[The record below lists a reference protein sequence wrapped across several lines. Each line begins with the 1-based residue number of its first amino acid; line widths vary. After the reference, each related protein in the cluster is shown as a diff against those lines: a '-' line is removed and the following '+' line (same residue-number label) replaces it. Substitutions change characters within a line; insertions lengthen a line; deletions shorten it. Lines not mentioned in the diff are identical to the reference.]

1 MDKLGWFISSAV
13 LAAVVIALRALFG
26 KRMSPLVRSLVWLPL
41 LARMLV
47 PGALFSAPVSVA
59 RVTEPVTASLSE
71 PVAAA
76 PRADVVFETPE
87 LTTQTP
93 QTAQTPAQTPQTP
106 AQTAA
111 PARRTVT
118 AGEVLVYVWSAG
130 VIAVAVWFVVANL
143 RLFIRLRRRRRPLE
157 KGVYAVEGL
166 DSSCL
171 FLGAIYVPEGTEGAA
186 LRHVLA
192 HERAHKRHL
201 DGLWAILRCAALALH
216 WFDPLAWLAA
226 VLSRRDQELFADAG
240 ALSSLGE
247 AERVGYGET
256 LIALSAGYKRGVSP
270 LCAATRM
277 TGGRRAL
284 RERVENIA
292 AKRRQVLAVALAA
305 VVIAVAAAGC
315 VFAGAKKPAPEKLY
329 VLSHQ
334 REAVWLV
341 GADGAEKVCDLPD
354 TAATADVCGSI
365 LWYADGTSLVRV
377 ALENGEKT
385 EYALPENEG
394 VGYYMFAEENAAY
407 VALADGHYDN
417 LYTGEIYRVGA
428 DGAEQVTHGYAY
440 YMTTCPFAVD
450 GGSVYCLAG
459 GVPAGSE
466 LRLVREDADG
476 TRVEFD
482 RPGFPLTCIS
492 VDGGRVYACW
502 AYDCRSYDA
511 ATGGGERIET
521 AFASVPS
528 ARRVK
533 TAGATENGSL
543 PHSAAARGG
552 WLYYAAGNYEFEGAD
567 DSTLLMARRISDGK
581 LVEYAAAEDVGFYGF
596 DSVVTFGERG
606 FVLNYGYWEDKFVYI
621 PYYDGK

>member
-13 LAAVVIALRALFG
+13 LAAVVIGLRALFG
-26 KRMSPLVRSLVWLPL
+26 KRMSPLVRCLIWLPL

-71 PVAAA
+71 PAAAA
-76 PRADVVFETPE
+76 PRTDVVIRTPE
-87 LTTQTP
+87 
-93 QTAQTPAQTPQTP
+93 QTAQTPQTQAPAQTEQAQTP

-111 PARRTVT
+111 PAKRALS

-130 VIAVAVWFVVANL
+130 AAAVAIWFVVANL

-201 DGLWAILRCAALALH
+201 DGLWALLRCAALAIH
-216 WFDPLAWLAA
+216 WFDPLAWWAA

-247 AERVGYGET
+247 DERVGYGET
-256 LIALSAGYKRGVSP
+256 LIAMSAGYKRGVSP

-277 TGGRRAL
+277 TGGRHAL

-292 AKRRQVLAVALAA
+292 SKRRQVLAVALAA

-315 VFAGAKKPAPEKLY
+315 VFAGAKNAAPEKIY
-329 VLSHQ
+329 ALSHE
-334 REAVWLV
+334 RDAVWLV
-341 GADGAEKVCDLPD
+341 GEDGAEKVYDLPD
-354 TAATADVCGSI
+354 TAENADVFGSV
-365 LWYADGTSLVRV
+365 LWYSTEGCVVRL
-377 ALENGEKT
+377 ALESGAKT
-385 EYALPENEG
+385 EYPLPEGLSAGYGMWYVTEDEAYILLSAFDGYEYATGDVYRFGDGG
-394 VGYYMFAEENAAY
+394 VELVTDGTGS
-407 VALADGHYDN
+407 VALTSIAVDDGSLYYQADRN
-417 LYTGEIYRVGA
+417 SERKILRKGA
-428 DGAEQVTHGYAY
+428 DGALT
-440 YMTTCPFAVD
+440 
-450 GGSVYCLAG
+450 VY
-459 GVPAGSE
+459 
-466 LRLVREDADG
+466 
-476 TRVEFD
+476 D
-482 RPGFPLTCIS
+482 RPGLPLYGLS
-492 VDGGRVYACW
+492 VDGGRIYASW
-502 AYDCRSYDA
+502 DRDCRSYDA
-511 ATGGGERIET
+511 ATGGDERIET
-521 AFASVPS
+521 AFVSVSS

-533 TAGATENGSL
+533 TVSEAEDGVSIGYAIT
-543 PHSAAARGG
+543 HDG
-552 WLYYAAGNYEFEGAD
+552 WLYYIRGNYESRDLSLF
-567 DSTLLMARRISDGK
+567 ARRLSDGR
-581 LVEYAAAEDVGFYGF
+581 LVEYAVISEEAAAWYSIFR
-596 DSVVTFGERG
+596 VVTFGERG
-606 FVLNYGYWEDKFVYI
+606 LVLNIGDYVEDRFVYI